1 MYNFYLI
8 ATRAD
13 SNEPVFEKIMLS
25 EDDAKKSGFEDFEEY
40 VQASLDTLSDAC
52 IKEDAN
58 FVIINQE
65 EFMKLV
71 LKMSQKL

>member
-13 SNEPVFEKIMLS
+13 SNEPVFEKVVLS
-25 EDDAKKSGFEDFEEY
+25 EDDAKTAGFEDFEEY
-40 VQASLDTLSDAC
+40 VQASLDALADAC
-52 IKEDAN
+52 IKEEAN